1 MVSATWLLGCK
12 IMTAFTIMHGGVQV
26 NLVNLLIVSLGTC
39 ALTSLG
45 MFMRVEQVIEE
56 LATAAQLV
64 DHVQSTKKKS

>member
-1 MVSATWLLGCK
+1 
-12 IMTAFTIMHGGVQV
+12 MHGGVQV

-45 MFMRVEQVIEE
+45 MFVRVEQVIEE

-64 DHVQSTKKKS
+64 DHVPSTNKKI